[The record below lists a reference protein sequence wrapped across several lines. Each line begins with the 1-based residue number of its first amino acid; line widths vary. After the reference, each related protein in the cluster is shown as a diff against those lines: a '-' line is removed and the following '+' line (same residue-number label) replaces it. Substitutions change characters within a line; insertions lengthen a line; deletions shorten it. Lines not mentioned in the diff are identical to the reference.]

1 MTVDPVFAIHQNSN
15 IAEMMHYAGQ
25 LQDEMIEYRRDL
37 HAHPEL
43 LYDVVRT
50 SNKVAD
56 LLEEWGITVRRNV
69 GKHFGMGVVG
79 LLQGLADNGN
89 SGPTILL
96 RADMDALPIQ
106 ECNELPYK
114 SVNDGIMHAC
124 GHDAHTAMLL
134 GAARTLAAFRER
146 LMGTIIFVFQ
156 PAEEGA
162 VKSPLDGRLLSG
174 GRDLIEDNVLEGV
187 DYAYAIH
194 VMPELPVGTLGIHP
208 HDAMAASSHFKVE
221 FQGTSGHHSAPH
233 RAVDAIQMAAR
244 YIGEIN
250 GMMANRIDPQEAA
263 VLAFGTLQ
271 AGTAVNVI
279 AEHSELTGT
288 FRAFTKTTV
297 AAITNGLQRHAAAIA
312 ESYGG
317 KYKLELREG
326 IAVVNNA
333 EAVQQVL
340 HAARAVL
347 GEDQVILLEQPSL
360 AGEDFG
366 WYLDKVPGA
375 FAFIGCGNK
384 EKGILHAIHQ
394 PQFNIDEAMLGH
406 GASILVRL
414 AIQHNGSAGGKE
426 T

>member
-1 MTVDPVFAIHQNSN
+1 MTVDPVLAINQNLG
-15 IAEMMHYAGQ
+15 IAEMMDYVGQ
-25 LQDEMIEYRRDL
+25 LQDEMIEHRRDL

-50 SNKVAD
+50 SGKVAE

-79 LLQGLADNGN
+79 LLQGLAGNG
-89 SGPTILL
+89 STLLL
-96 RADMDALPIQ
+96 RADMDALPIR
-106 ECNELPYK
+106 EGNELPYK

-124 GHDAHTAMLL
+124 GHDAHTAILL

-146 LMGTIIFVFQ
+146 LSGTVIFVFQ

-174 GRDLIEDNVLEGV
+174 GRDLIEDSVLEGV
-187 DYAYAIH
+187 DYAYALH

-208 HDAMAASSHFKVE
+208 HYAMAASSHFKVG

-233 RAVDAIQMAAR
+233 QAVDAIQMAAR

-271 AGTAVNVI
+271 AGTAFNVI

-288 FRAFTKTTV
+288 FRAFTKSTV
-297 AAITNGLQRHAAAIA
+297 AAITNGLQRHASAIA

-366 WYLDKVPGA
+366 WYLEKVPGA

-384 EKGILHAIHQ
+384 EKGIVHAIHQ
-394 PQFNIDEAMLGH
+394 PQFNIDEAMLVH
-406 GASILVRL
+406 GARILVRL
-414 AIQHNGSAGGKE
+414 AIQHNGSASGKQK
-426 T
+426 

>member
-1 MTVDPVFAIHQNSN
+1 MTVDPLFVIHQNLN
-15 IAEMMHYAGQ
+15 ITEMMHYAGQ

-37 HAHPEL
+37 H
-43 LYDVVRT
+43 D
-50 SNKVAD
+50 
-56 LLEEWGITVRRNV
+56 
-69 GKHFGMGVVG
+69 
-79 LLQGLADNGN
+79 
-89 SGPTILL
+89 
-96 RADMDALPIQ
+96 LPIQ

-146 LMGTIIFVFQ
+146 LIGTIIFVFQ
-156 PAEEGA
+156 PAEEGK

-187 DYAYAIH
+187 DYAYALL

-233 RAVDAIQMAAR
+233 RAVDAIQMAAQF
-244 YIGEIN
+244 IGEIN
-250 GMMANRIDPQEAA
+250 GLMANRIDPQEAA

-297 AAITNGLQRHAAAIA
+297 AEITNGLQRHASAIA

-366 WYLDKVPGA
+366 WYLEKVPGA

-384 EKGILHAIHQ
+384 EKGIYHAIHQ
-394 PQFNIDEAMLGH
+394 PQFNIDEAMLVP

-414 AIQHNGSAGGKE
+414 AIQHNSSSSVKQK
-426 T
+426 

>member
-1 MTVDPVFAIHQNSN
+1 MTVDPVLAINQNLDN
-15 IAEMMHYAGQ
+15 AEMMHYVGQ

-79 LLQGLADNGN
+79 LLQGLVDNGN
-89 SGPTILL
+89 SGPTLLL

-162 VKSPLDGRLLSG
+162 VKSPIDSRLLSG
-174 GRDLIEDNVLEGV
+174 GRDLIEDSVLEGV
-187 DYAYAIH
+187 DFAYALH
-194 VMPELPVGTLGIHP
+194 VMPELPIGTLGIHP
-208 HDAMAASSHFKVE
+208 HYAMAASSHFKVG
-221 FQGTSGHHSAPH
+221 FQGKSGHHSAPH

-340 HAARAVL
+340 HAARSVL

-375 FAFIGCGNK
+375 FAFIGCGNM
-384 EKGILHAIHQ
+384 EKGIVHDIHQ
-394 PQFNIDEAMLGH
+394 PLFNIDEAMLGH
-406 GASILVRL
+406 GARILVRL
-414 AIQHNGSAGGKE
+414 AIQHNGSASGKQK
-426 T
+426 